1 MLCWYHHPVSA
12 GDQLPSCYTIG
23 QPWNSL
29 DRVDGFTD
37 EAVEEPESLLF
48 RKWIID
54 FAQLVT
60 FRTTSGR
67 LRCEATTVGTLRAL
81 EIWGGIF
88 SGWIKR
94 SRNFA
99 CRIQVFAFSQ
109 VWFPDSPHCSIGH
122 DFLKH
127 VLHRVTIQITY
138 PQYCWWNLTTTFV
151 SDLQQASEEASCT
164 LLASSMSVE
173 AWPVGGSAVIKRG
186 GGRRVRLWVVDTWPI
201 TVGGPPADWSKMKV
215 SVMPSMTN
223 FNLYLGMLLI
233 YSWHEHL

>member
-122 DFLKH
+122 DFFKA
-127 VLHRVTIQITY
+127 RVTSCYNTNHIPPVLLVKFDDHICEWLATSI
-138 PQYCWWNLTTTFV
+138 WGGILHTFGFLDV
-151 SDLQQASEEASCT
+151 CGSLARRGFCCHQARRWKAS
-164 LLASSMSVE
+164 A
-173 AWPVGGSAVIKRG
+173 AVGGRHLAHHRG
-186 GGRRVRLWVVDTWPI
+186 GTSSGLVKDE
-201 TVGGPPADWSKMKV
+201 SKC
-215 SVMPSMTN
+215 
-223 FNLYLGMLLI
+223 YAI
-233 YSWHEHL
+233 YDQF